1 MKKRIINK
9 NFAFKIKTFINLI
22 FIKLWILCI
31 IGLDFYLLTFW
42 LKKYVFISFSI
53 IFYLLNY
60 KMLIIWLF
68 WNSFNKKQCSNFMS
82 FFLFLKLLKFMEIK
96 LFFLWILFKIY
107 FRMIKKVNENINL
120 STKYKNNRI
129 VSF

>member
-1 MKKRIINK
+1 MKKGIINK

-31 IGLDFYLLTFW
+31 IGLDLCLLTFW

-53 IFYLLNY
+53 IFNLLNY

-68 WNSFNKKQCSNFMS
+68 WNSFNKKQYSNFMS

-107 FRMIKKVNENINL
+107 FRMINMVNENINL
-120 STKYKNNRI
+120 SIKYKNNRI
-129 VSF
+129 ISF